1 MYNSGST
8 SKVLRDTKSGRK
20 RGLSLYMS
28 KQRKKK
34 KIAAVTDGRKNLNIV
49 PNYHRITHSSSDD
62 SIDVLNDDNHAETN
76 QSSEEEHLESDNN
89 SNFNM
94 DVTEVRGNS
103 NEGEEISD
111 MNNGSEETNL
121 NVTFQEKCLQK
132 LSDKKFQRDLI
143 DNLDKSGDLYDF
155 MQLLELLSNGKFPTD
170 NIVLQLLLDRV
181 RFQTCSNTV
190 GMRYRDV
197 TKNFWSIVY
206 RLCKGAGLK
215 KFFPEKKIGVK
226 LFLRLVTKVNMHLKK
241 HT

>member
-34 KIAAVTDGRKNLNIV
+34 KFTAVTDGTKKLNIV
-49 PNYHRITHSSSDD
+49 PNYQRITHSSSED
-62 SIDVLNDDNHAETN
+62 SIDVLNDDNHAESN
-76 QSSEEEHLESDNN
+76 QSSEEEHLELDNN
-89 SNFNM
+89 SNVNM
-94 DVTEVRGNS
+94 DVTEERGNS

-111 MNNGSEETNL
+111 MNNGLEETNS

-132 LSDKKFQRDLI
+132 LSDKNFQRDLI
-143 DNLDKSGDLYDF
+143 SNLDRSGDLYDF
-155 MQLLELLSNGKFPTD
+155 MQLLELLSNGKLPTA

-181 RFQTCSNTV
+181 RFQNCSNTV

-197 TKNFWSIVY
+197 VILGK
-206 RLCKGAGLK
+206 
-215 KFFPEKKIGVK
+215 
-226 LFLRLVTKVNMHLKK
+226 
-241 HT
+241 